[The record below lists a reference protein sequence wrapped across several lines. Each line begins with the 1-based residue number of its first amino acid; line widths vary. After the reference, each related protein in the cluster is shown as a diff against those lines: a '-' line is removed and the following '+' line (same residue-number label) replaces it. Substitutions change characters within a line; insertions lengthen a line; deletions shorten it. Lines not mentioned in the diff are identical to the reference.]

1 MSTSLQPP
9 QSFVD
14 AIWTNGIEPEMIEFI
29 DNLNWFYIIMFIN
42 ILYGLKYTGQ
52 FNWYDKLLTESKLK
66 PYKIW
71 IMAFVLSFIHIGFR
85 WADPT
90 LDISVSYISSLT
102 RSLIVAVIFSGVFV
116 DIPALLIEKFKDFL
130 EPKNKVDDEEKK

>member
-1 MSTSLQPP
+1 
-9 QSFVD
+9 
-14 AIWTNGIEPEMIEFI
+14 
-29 DNLNWFYIIMFIN
+29 MFIN

-52 FNWYDKLLTESKLK
+52 FSWYDKLLSGSKLK

-71 IMAFVLSFIHIGFR
+71 IMAFVLALIHILFR

-90 LDISVSYISSLT
+90 LDLSVSYFSHLT
-102 RSLIVAVIFSGVFV
+102 RSLLVAVIFSGVFV

-130 EPKNKVDDEEKK
+130 QPKEKSKDDENK